1 MIKINNLSK
10 EFKGKSFIQ
19 KVLKNINLE
28 IKDGEFVTIMGPSG
42 GGKSTL
48 LNIIGM
54 LEEPT
59 NGEVFIDEKKV
70 NYKSQNELDN
80 LRRENIGLIFQN
92 SNLISSLNPLE
103 NLLIAMQNNDS
114 AKDKINKAKELLK
127 SVGLNGK
134 EKSKITNLS
143 GGEKQRVSIVRAL
156 VNNPKI
162 LLCDE
167 PTGALDSKTSND
179 IMEVFRELNK
189 QGKTIIIVTHDAEVA
204 DKCDRIIEIKD
215 GQIWNQESN

>member
-1 MIKINNLSK
+1 MLKIKNISK
-10 EFKGKSFIQ
+10 SYKTGDFVQ
-19 KVLKNINLE
+19 NALKNINLE

-70 NYKSQNELDN
+70 NYKSQNVLDN

-92 SNLISSLNPLE
+92 PNLISSLNPLE

-167 PTGALDSKTSND
+167 PTGALDSKNGQNVID
-179 IMEVFRELNK
+179 ILLKFKKATNATLIV
-189 QGKTIIIVTHDAEVA
+189 VTHDETIGSLGE
-204 DKCDRIIEIKD
+204 KRLYLQD
-215 GQIWNQESN
+215 GGLHESY

>member
-10 EFKGKSFIQ
+10 EFKGKSFTQ

-42 GGKSTL
+42 GGKFTL

-70 NYKSQNELDN
+70 NYKSQNVLDN

-92 SNLISSLNPLE
+92 PNLISSLNPLE

-167 PTGALDSKTSND
+167 PTGALDSKNGQNVID
-179 IMEVFRELNK
+179 ILLKFKKATNATLIV
-189 QGKTIIIVTHDAEVA
+189 VTHDETIGSLGE
-204 DKCDRIIEIKD
+204 KRLYLQD
-215 GQIWNQESN
+215 GGLHESY

>member
-10 EFKGKSFIQ
+10 EFKGKSFTQ

-70 NYKSQNELDN
+70 NYKSQNVLDN

-92 SNLISSLNPLE
+92 PNLISSLNPLE

-167 PTGALDSKTSND
+167 PTGALDSKNGQNVID
-179 IMEVFRELNK
+179 ILLKFKKATNATLIV
-189 QGKTIIIVTHDAEVA
+189 VTHDETIGSLGE
-204 DKCDRIIEIKD
+204 KRLYLQD
-215 GQIWNQESN
+215 GGLHESY

>member
-10 EFKGKSFIQ
+10 EFKGKSFTQ

-70 NYKSQNELDN
+70 NYKSQNVLDN
-80 LRRENIGLIFQN
+80 LRRENI
-92 SNLISSLNPLE
+92 
-103 NLLIAMQNNDS
+103 
-114 AKDKINKAKELLK
+114 
-127 SVGLNGK
+127 GLNGK

-167 PTGALDSKTSND
+167 PTGALDSKNGQNVID
-179 IMEVFRELNK
+179 ILLKFKKATNATLIV
-189 QGKTIIIVTHDAEVA
+189 VTHDETIGSLGE
-204 DKCDRIIEIKD
+204 KRLYLQD
-215 GQIWNQESN
+215 GGLHESY

>member
-92 SNLISSLNPLE
+92 PNLISSLNPLE

-167 PTGALDSKTSND
+167 PTGALDSKNGQNVMD
-179 IMEVFRELNK
+179 ILLKFKKDTNATLIV
-189 QGKTIIIVTHDAEVA
+189 VTHDEAIGSLGE
-204 DKCDRIIEIKD
+204 KRLYLQD
-215 GQIWNQESN
+215 GGLHEAY

>member
-10 EFKGKSFIQ
+10 EFKGKSFTQ

-70 NYKSQNELDN
+70 NYKSQNVLDN

-92 SNLISSLNPLE
+92 PNLISSLNPLE

-167 PTGALDSKTSND
+167 PTGALDSKNGQNVID
-179 IMEVFRELNK
+179 ILLKFKKATNATL
-189 QGKTIIIVTHDAEVA
+189 ILVTHDETIGSLGE
-204 DKCDRIIEIKD
+204 KRLYLQD
-215 GQIWNQESN
+215 GGLHESY

>member
-10 EFKGKSFIQ
+10 EFKGKSFTQ

-70 NYKSQNELDN
+70 NYKSQNVLDN

-92 SNLISSLNPLE
+92 PNLISSLNPLE

-156 VNNPKI
+156 VNNPQI

-167 PTGALDSKTSND
+167 PTGALDSKNGQNVID
-179 IMEVFRELNK
+179 ILLKFKKATNATLIVVNHDE
-189 QGKTIIIVTHDAEVA
+189 TIGSLGE
-204 DKCDRIIEIKD
+204 KRLYLQD
-215 GQIWNQESN
+215 GGLHESY

>member
-10 EFKGKSFIQ
+10 EFKGKSFTQ

-70 NYKSQNELDN
+70 NYKSQNVLDN

-92 SNLISSLNPLE
+92 PNLISSLNPLE

-127 SVGLNGK
+127 RVGLNGK

-167 PTGALDSKTSND
+167 PTGALDSKNGQNVMD
-179 IMEVFRELNK
+179 ILLKFKKDTNATLIV
-189 QGKTIIIVTHDAEVA
+189 VTHDEAIGSLGE
-204 DKCDRIIEIKD
+204 KRLYLQD
-215 GQIWNQESN
+215 GGLHEAY

>member
-10 EFKGKSFIQ
+10 EFKGKSFTQ

-48 LNIIGM
+48 LNITGM

-92 SNLISSLNPLE
+92 PNLISSLNPLE

-167 PTGALDSKTSND
+167 PTGALDSKNGQNVMD
-179 IMEVFRELNK
+179 ILLKFKKDTNATLIV
-189 QGKTIIIVTHDAEVA
+189 VTHDEAIGSLGE
-204 DKCDRIIEIKD
+204 KRLYLQD
-215 GQIWNQESN
+215 GGLHEAY

>member
-10 EFKGKSFIQ
+10 EFKGKSFTQ

-70 NYKSQNELDN
+70 NYKSQNVLDN

-92 SNLISSLNPLE
+92 PNLISSLNPLE

-167 PTGALDSKTSND
+167 PTGALHSKNGQNVID
-179 IMEVFRELNK
+179 ILLKFKKATNATLIV
-189 QGKTIIIVTHDAEVA
+189 VTHDETIGSLGE
-204 DKCDRIIEIKD
+204 KRLYLQD
-215 GQIWNQESN
+215 GGLHESY

>member
-10 EFKGKSFIQ
+10 EFKGKSFTQ

-70 NYKSQNELDN
+70 NYKSQNVLDN

-92 SNLISSLNPLE
+92 PKLISSLNPLE
-103 NLLIAMQNNDS
+103 NLLISMQNNDS

-167 PTGALDSKTSND
+167 PTGALDSKNGQNVID
-179 IMEVFRELNK
+179 ILLKFKKATNATLIV
-189 QGKTIIIVTHDAEVA
+189 VTHDETIGSLGE
-204 DKCDRIIEIKD
+204 KRLYLQD
-215 GQIWNQESN
+215 GGLHESY